1 MPKWAPPATV
11 DRIAGRPQAPGGGG
25 CRSGV
30 RGYRGG
36 AAESMWGVRCSGA
49 RSCGRACRT
58 GCVAGGAY
66 VGGRMARRGG
76 PILWGASKKNSAPPE
91 RVPVGRSREV
101 RVIRFASRGGA
112 CCEEAHAAGP
122 MPRKIGGCR
131 AAATVAR
138 MRRPAGQ
145 ATRSR
150 TPLRLSD
157 STTTVSPACRRPSM
171 ISSESGSSTWSAS
184 VRFRARAP

>member
-1 MPKWAPPATV
+1 MGPAG
-11 DRIAGRPQAPGGGG
+11 DCRSDCRAAAGAGAGRGG
-25 CRSGV
+25 C
-30 RGYRGG
+30 RGG
-36 AAESMWGVRCSGA
+36 AAEPVWGVR
-49 RSCGRACRT
+49 CGRACRT
-58 GCVAGGAY
+58 GCVAGE
-66 VGGRMARRGG
+66 GRMSGDGWLGG
-76 PILWGASKKNSAPPE
+76 AGGACGAHRKNSAPPE
-91 RVPVGRSREV
+91 RVLVGRSREV
-101 RVIRFASRGGA
+101 RVIRVASRGGA
-112 CCEEAHAAGP
+112 CCEETHAAGP

-138 MRRPAGQ
+138 VRRPAGQ

>member
-1 MPKWAPPATV
+1 MPKWARPATV
-11 DRIAGRPQAPGGGG
+11 DRIAGRPQVPG
-25 CRSGV
+25 R
-30 RGYRGG
+30 G
-36 AAESMWGVRCSGA
+36 AADVGAERRNRCGVSGA
-49 RSCGRACRT
+49 AGRVGQGASRAR
-58 GCVAGGAY
+58 GRMSGDGWLGGAGGAC
-66 VGGRMARRGG
+66 
-76 PILWGASKKNSAPPE
+76 GAHRKNSAPPE
-91 RVPVGRSREV
+91 RVLVGRSREV
-101 RVIRFASRGGA
+101 RVIRVASRGGA
-112 CCEEAHAAGP
+112 CCEETHAAGP

-138 MRRPAGQ
+138 VRRPAGQ